1 MLTSLYRKILVPES
15 LVSFFSDP
23 LSDIGR
29 RRALMIGLFGHAAMQ
44 KGIDRTVP
52 ETAEFLGITRQA
64 VYKDIHGLAEKCA
77 GIQVLSEVPG
87 RCISVTP
94 MDMDKAILSL
104 ALEAHAPIEGI
115 QRVLDRIYGTSP
127 SIGYIST
134 LLNRAGAF
142 AEQITQTIPLHGI
155 SQGANDEIFD
165 NSKDPVLTGVD
176 LDSNYIYLMQPMNDR
191 TGETW
196 QLAMETLKD
205 QGLNLKVAISDAG
218 SGLLKGIKAAF
229 PDADIQ
235 LDAFHVL
242 KDIGGAVYRFREHI
256 LKEVAA
262 CYDMERA
269 VARARH
275 SRRASIQ
282 SKRKKLVKY
291 RATIPAMVED
301 YDTVAC
307 LYGWL
312 HELVSF
318 SGYDLDEVMQLMEWL
333 LDELDAVTSRNRWA
347 YELRKEIGRFRK
359 RLPATMLFL
368 DRLFLRF
375 RRAARDMGLPE
386 EAFRLLYRRLGV
398 PEDSDAYCEF
408 TCRAFAVIGPARFSA
423 AEEVHDRIIRC
434 IKRASSMIENVNGR
448 LRAYMNVKKHVSSHF
463 YSLVQLH
470 MNTKKCR
477 RSRVAS
483 RKGRSPVEMLT
494 GESWPELID
503 LFEERGFWSTPQARE
518 IA

>member
-1 MLTSLYRKILVPES
+1 
-15 LVSFFSDP
+15 
-23 LSDIGR
+23 
-29 RRALMIGLFGHAAMQ
+29 
-44 KGIDRTVP
+44 
-52 ETAEFLGITRQA
+52 
-64 VYKDIHGLAEKCA
+64 
-77 GIQVLSEVPG
+77 
-87 RCISVTP
+87 
-94 MDMDKAILSL
+94 
-104 ALEAHAPIEGI
+104 
-115 QRVLDRIYGTSP
+115 
-127 SIGYIST
+127 
-134 LLNRAGAF
+134 
-142 AEQITQTIPLHGI
+142 
-155 SQGANDEIFD
+155 
-165 NSKDPVLTGVD
+165 
-176 LDSNYIYLMQPMNDR
+176 
-191 TGETW
+191 
-196 QLAMETLKD
+196 
-205 QGLNLKVAISDAG
+205 
-218 SGLLKGIKAAF
+218 
-229 PDADIQ
+229 
-235 LDAFHVL
+235 
-242 KDIGGAVYRFREHI
+242 
-256 LKEVAA
+256 
-262 CYDMERA
+262 MERA

-282 SKRKKLVKY
+282 SKRKKLAEY

-301 YDTVAC
+301 YDTAAC
-307 LYGWL
+307 LYGWI

>member
-1 MLTSLYRKILVPES
+1 MLTSLYCKILVPES
-15 LVSFFSDP
+15 LVSFFSAPWSNAD
-23 LSDIGR
+23 R
-29 RRALMIGLFGHAAMQ
+29 QRALVIGLLGQLAMQ
-44 KGIDRTVP
+44 TDTNRTVQ
-52 ETAEFLGITRQA
+52 ETADFFGITRQA
-64 VYKDIHGLAEKCA
+64 VYKDIHGLAEKYA
-77 GIQVLSEVPG
+77 GIQVLPDAPA
-87 RCISVTP
+87 RCIMVTP

-104 ALEAHAPIEGI
+104 ALDAHAPMDGI
-115 QRVLDRIYGTSP
+115 QRVLNRIYGTSP

-155 SQGANDEIFD
+155 FQGANDEIFD
-165 NSKDPVLTGVD
+165 NSNDPVLTGVD

-282 SKRKKLVKY
+282 SKRKKLAEY

-359 RLPATMLFL
+359 RLPDTIQFL
-368 DRLFLRF
+368 DRLFLCF
-375 RRAARDMGLPE
+375 RRAAEDMELPE

-398 PEDSDAYCEF
+398 PEDSDAYCEL
-408 TCRAFAVIGPARFSA
+408 TCQAFAVIGPARFSA
-423 AEEVHDRIIRC
+423 AEEVHDRIIGC

-503 LFEERGFWSTPQARE
+503 LFEERGFWSTPKEKE